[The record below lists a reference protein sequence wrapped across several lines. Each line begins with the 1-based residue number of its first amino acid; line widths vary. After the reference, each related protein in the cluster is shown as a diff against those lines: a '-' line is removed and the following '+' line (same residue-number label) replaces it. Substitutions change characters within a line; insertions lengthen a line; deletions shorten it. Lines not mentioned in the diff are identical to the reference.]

1 LKKFKGE
8 YLKITPK
15 TPTRKEEIGNFI
27 THTVGTGLAIT
38 GLVMLIIRAVRLGGA
53 LRIVSFT
60 IFGVTLVLLYVA
72 SSLYHG
78 LPIIVKSARLHKVLR
93 IFDHSAIFLLIAGS
107 YTPFMLVKLRGSM
120 GLSLFYVV
128 WAIALVG
135 IVLKV
140 IFINKYPAL
149 FTAIYIAMGWLI
161 VIAIKPLIVALPK
174 GSIVLLFLGG
184 LTYTLGVIFY
194 AWQKLQYN
202 HFIWHFFVL
211 FGSIF
216 HYFAILFYV

>member
-1 LKKFKGE
+1 MSM
-8 YLKITPK
+8 KIIPK
-15 TPTRKEEIGNFI
+15 IPTRKEEIGNFI
-27 THTVGTGLAIT
+27 THTIGTGLAVA
-38 GLVMLIIRAVRLGGA
+38 GLVMLIIKAVRVGGA
-53 LRIVSFT
+53 LRILSFM
-60 IFGVTLVLLYVA
+60 IFGITLVLLYIA

-78 LPIIVKSARLHKVLR
+78 LPIILKSARLQKVLR
-93 IFDHSAIFLLIAGS
+93 IFDHSAIFLLIAGT
-107 YTPFMLVKLRGSM
+107 YTPFLLVVLKDKLGFSM
-120 GLSLFYVV
+120 FFIV
-128 WAIALVG
+128 WAIALAG
-135 IVLKV
+135 IVLKS
-140 IFINKYPAL
+140 IFINKYPVL

-161 VIAIKPLIVALPK
+161 VFAIRPLMAALPR
-174 GSIVLLFLGG
+174 GGIVLLFLGG

>member
-1 LKKFKGE
+1 
-8 YLKITPK
+8 LKIIPK
-15 TPTRKEEIGNFI
+15 VPTREEEVGSFI
-27 THTVGTGLAIT
+27 THTIGTGLAIA
-38 GLVMLIIRAVRLGGA
+38 GLVLLIVKAVRLGGT
-53 LRIVSFT
+53 LRILSFT
-60 IFGVTLVLLYVA
+60 IFGVTLVFLYIA

-78 LPIIVKSARLHKVLR
+78 LPIIVKSAILQKILR
-93 IFDHSAIFLLIAGS
+93 IFDHSAIFLLIAGT
-107 YTPFMLVKLRGSM
+107 YTPFMLVTLRGSI
-120 GLSLFYVV
+120 GLSLFCIV

-140 IFINKYPAL
+140 IFINRYPVL

-161 VIAIKPLIVALPK
+161 VTAIKPLLLGLPIGGIVF
-174 GSIVLLFLGG
+174 LFLGG

-194 AWQKLQYN
+194 AWQKLHYN
-202 HFIWHFFVL
+202 HFVWHFFVL

>member
-1 LKKFKGE
+1 M
-8 YLKITPK
+8 KIIPK
-15 TPTRKEEIGNFI
+15 VPTREEEVGSFI
-27 THTVGTGLAIT
+27 THTIGTGLAVA
-38 GLVMLIIRAVRLGGA
+38 GLVLLIVKAVRLGGT
-53 LRIVSFT
+53 LRILSFT
-60 IFGVTLVLLYVA
+60 IFGVTLVFLYIA

-78 LPIIVKSARLHKVLR
+78 LPIIVKSAILQKILR
-93 IFDHSAIFLLIAGS
+93 IFDHSAIFLLIAGT
-107 YTPFMLVKLRGSM
+107 YTPFMLVTLRGSI
-120 GLSLFYVV
+120 GLSLFCIV

-140 IFINKYPAL
+140 IFINRYPVL

-161 VIAIKPLIVALPK
+161 VTAIKPLLLGLPIGGIVF
-174 GSIVLLFLGG
+174 LFLGG

-194 AWQKLQYN
+194 AWQKLHYN
-202 HFIWHFFVL
+202 HFVWHFFVL

>member
-1 LKKFKGE
+1 M
-8 YLKITPK
+8 KIIPK
-15 TPTRKEEIGNFI
+15 VPTREEEVGSFI
-27 THTVGTGLAIT
+27 THTIGTGLAIA
-38 GLVMLIIRAVRLGGA
+38 GLVLLIVKAVRLGGT
-53 LRIVSFT
+53 LRILSFT
-60 IFGVTLVLLYVA
+60 IFGVTLVFLYIA

-78 LPIIVKSARLHKVLR
+78 LPIIVKSAILQKILR
-93 IFDHSAIFLLIAGS
+93 IFDHSAIFLLIAGT
-107 YTPFMLVKLRGSM
+107 YTPFMLVTLRGSI
-120 GLSLFYVV
+120 GLSLFCIV

-140 IFINKYPAL
+140 IFINRYPVL

-161 VIAIKPLIVALPK
+161 VTAIKPLLLGLPTGGIVF
-174 GSIVLLFLGG
+174 LFLGG

-194 AWQKLQYN
+194 AWQKLHYN
-202 HFIWHFFVL
+202 HFVWHFFVL

>member
-1 LKKFKGE
+1 M
-8 YLKITPK
+8 KIIPK
-15 TPTRKEEIGNFI
+15 VPTREEEVGSFI
-27 THTVGTGLAIT
+27 THTIGTGLAIA
-38 GLVMLIIRAVRLGGA
+38 GLVLLIVKAVRLGGT
-53 LRIVSFT
+53 LRILSFT
-60 IFGVTLVLLYVA
+60 IFGVTLVFLYIA

-78 LPIIVKSARLHKVLR
+78 LPIIVKSAILQKILR
-93 IFDHSAIFLLIAGS
+93 IFDHSAIFLLIAGT
-107 YTPFMLVKLRGSM
+107 YTPFMLVTLRGSI
-120 GLSLFYVV
+120 GLSLFCIV

-140 IFINKYPAL
+140 IFINRYPVL

-161 VIAIKPLIVALPK
+161 VTAIKPLLLGLPIGGIVF
-174 GSIVLLFLGG
+174 LFLGG

-194 AWQKLQYN
+194 AWQKLHYN
-202 HFIWHFFVL
+202 HFVWHFFVL

>member
-1 LKKFKGE
+1 M
-8 YLKITPK
+8 KIIPK
-15 TPTRKEEIGNFI
+15 VPTREEEVGSFI
-27 THTVGTGLAIT
+27 THTIGTGLAIA
-38 GLVMLIIRAVRLGGA
+38 GLVLLIVKAVRLGGT
-53 LRIVSFT
+53 LRILSFT
-60 IFGVTLVLLYVA
+60 IFGVTLVFLYIA

-78 LPIIVKSARLHKVLR
+78 LPIIVKSAILQKILR
-93 IFDHSAIFLLIAGS
+93 IFDHSAIFLLIAGT
-107 YTPFMLVKLRGSM
+107 YTPFMLVTLRGSI
-120 GLSLFYVV
+120 GLSLFCIV

-140 IFINKYPAL
+140 IFINRYPVL

-161 VIAIKPLIVALPK
+161 VTAIKPLLLGLPRGGIVF
-174 GSIVLLFLGG
+174 LFLGG

-194 AWQKLQYN
+194 AWQKLHYN
-202 HFIWHFFVL
+202 HFVWHFFVL